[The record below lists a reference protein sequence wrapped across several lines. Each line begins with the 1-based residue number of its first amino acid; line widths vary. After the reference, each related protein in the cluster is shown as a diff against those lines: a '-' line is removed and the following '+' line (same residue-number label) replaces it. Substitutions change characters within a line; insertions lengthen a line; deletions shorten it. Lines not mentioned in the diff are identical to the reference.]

1 MENNLKRCP
10 WCGEAPDY
18 QHYHDHEWGVPLAD
32 DRRLYE
38 KMVLEGFQSGLSWI
52 TILRKRENF
61 RAAFA
66 HFDYEK
72 VAQFTDKDVERL
84 VADAGIVR
92 HRGKIEA
99 AIQNARCVVELVK
112 ERGAFAPF
120 VWQFEP
126 AQHPVLHSMSG
137 AQAQIA
143 ESQAMSKALKARGFK
158 FVGPTTMYAL
168 MQSAGLVNDHL
179 HDCHR
184 YSEVE
189 QMRSDF
195 TRPHD

>member
-1 MENNLKRCP
+1 LENDLKRCP

-32 DRRLYE
+32 DRRLFE

-66 HFDYEK
+66 SFDFNQ
-72 VAQFTDKDVERL
+72 VAQFDANDIERL
-84 VADAGIVR
+84 VQDAGIVR

-99 AIQNARCVVELVK
+99 AIQNARCTVELVR
-112 ERGAFAPF
+112 ERGALAPF
-120 VWQFEP
+120 IWQFEP
-126 AQHPVLHSMSG
+126 KRHPVLHELSQ
-137 AQAQIA
+137 AQAQIL
-143 ESQAMSKALKARGFK
+143 ESQALSAALKARGYK

-179 HDCHR
+179 AHCHR
-184 YSEVE
+184 FDQVQQLRSEF
-189 QMRSDF
+189 D
-195 TRPHD
+195 RPHD